1 MKKGDSYKLGRI
13 ALYVPS
19 MSDKQPSETD
29 SYTSSRFQRRVFQIS
44 PEDHEPIQN
53 TTKKAFSHLNTI
65 SEKKVLSTETP
76 HVPRHRDVYFP
87 FLIKIFS
94 LQEQIRNYQS
104 GIYRIFPVQS
114 TQKPLEEIQNELTHI
129 VKEIEESQ
137 RWNEAV
143 IAKAKKALGDL
154 SNIASA
160 ESQKQ
165 PSFPWIK
172 KILHLMKRRSW
183 IKKSPQ

>member
-1 MKKGDSYKLGRI
+1 
-13 ALYVPS
+13 
-19 MSDKQPSETD
+19 MSDKQPNEAD
-29 SYTSSRFQRRVFQIS
+29 SYSSSRFQRRVFQIS
-44 PEDHEPIQN
+44 PEDHEPIQS
-53 TTKKAFSHLNTI
+53 TSKKAFSHLTAI
-65 SEKKVLSTETP
+65 SEKRVLSKETT

-104 GIYRIFPVQS
+104 GLYRIFPVQL
-114 TQKPLEEIQNELTHI
+114 TQKPLEEIRDELMHI
-129 VKEIEESQ
+129 VEEIEESQ

-143 IAKAKKALGDL
+143 IAKAKKALGEL
-154 SNIASA
+154 SNISSS
-160 ESQKQ
+160 EPQKH

-172 KILHLMKRRSW
+172 KLLHLMKRRSW